1 MKKLNKKGFTLIEL
15 LAVIIILGILMI
27 IAIPSVT
34 SYIQNSRKSAYVDTA
49 VGYMDA
55 VMKEVNSSKDL
66 RFYSTDTLYLVSVGH
81 NKDHSC
87 VSVESGGQSPFS
99 DEWKYAF
106 VGVTYD
112 GKGYSYYFIAEDKA
126 GQGISFID
134 KKELTDEGTD
144 YIYSAHKSG
153 TNVTADHTAK
163 SATTMSDSLSNAL
176 GNLYTATAPSGFTAS
191 STAGTTALSQTT
203 IAGEFQTVLAE
214 YITGYGS
221 GSSAVAGAESGKT
234 ISNIVV
240 IAKNSESTKCAYKE
254 ALGANN

>member
-1 MKKLNKKGFTLIEL
+1 
-15 LAVIIILGILMI
+15 MI

-55 VMKEVNSSKDL
+55 VMKEVNASKDL
-66 RFYSTDTLYLVSVGH
+66 RFYSTNTLYLVSVGH
-81 NKDHSC
+81 DKAHSC
-87 VSVESGGQSPFS
+87 VTVESGGQSPFS

-112 GKGYSYYFIAEDKA
+112 GKGYSYYFISEDMA

-144 YIYSAHKSG
+144 YIYSAHVSG
-153 TNVTADHTAK
+153 TDVN
-163 SATTMSDSLSNAL
+163 SATATSKGNGNISDGFANKLKTLYDHSDSDFPT
-176 GNLYTATAPSGFTAS
+176 GKAS
-191 STAGTTALSQTT
+191 VVYIDGTP
-203 IAGEFQTVLAE
+203 E
-214 YITGYGS
+214 S
-221 GSSAVAGAESGKT
+221 GSEMKSLPTGFKT
-234 ISNIVV
+234 VMTGFASEKEGSRTFSNVVFIVK
-240 IAKNSESTKCAYKE
+240 ADESTKCEYKE

>member
-55 VMKEVNSSKDL
+55 VMKEVNASKDL
-66 RFYSTDTLYLVSVGH
+66 RFFSTNTLYLVSVGH

-112 GKGYSYYFIAEDKA
+112 GKGYSYYFIAEDMA
-126 GQGISFID
+126 GQGVSFID

-144 YIYSAHKSG
+144 YIYSAHG
-153 TNVTADHTAK
+153 TTAGATALGATNVTDTFANKLKDIYAY
-163 SATTMSDSLSNAL
+163 SDSN
-176 GNLYTATAPSGFTAS
+176 
-191 STAGTTALSQTT
+191 
-203 IAGEFQTVLAE
+203 V
-214 YITGYGS
+214 GS
-221 GSSAVAGAESGKT
+221 GANKKPNIRYSFAATVPTGAYNASQVSGLDVIVKNYIVGTNGTEPSKTLNNVIFIVKPSA
-234 ISNIVV
+234 
-240 IAKNSESTKCAYKE
+240 SEKCEYKE

>member
-55 VMKEVNSSKDL
+55 VMKEVNASKDL
-66 RFYSTDTLYLVSVGH
+66 RFFSTNTLYLVSVGH
-81 NKDHSC
+81 DKDHSC

-99 DEWKYAF
+99 DDWKYAF

-112 GKGYSYYFIAEDKA
+112 GKGYSYYYISEDMA

-144 YIYSAHKSG
+144 YIYSAHISGTTIDAATATVKGNPNISDGFANKLKTIYAGTDGDIPSGKSSVVYYKTLPNPNPNSLKAYSTGFINVMTNYVEGKETSKTIENIVFIVKKSG
-153 TNVTADHTAK
+153 D
-163 SATTMSDSLSNAL
+163 
-176 GNLYTATAPSGFTAS
+176 
-191 STAGTTALSQTT
+191 
-203 IAGEFQTVLAE
+203 
-214 YITGYGS
+214 
-221 GSSAVAGAESGKT
+221 
-234 ISNIVV
+234 
-240 IAKNSESTKCAYKE
+240 TKCEYKE